1 MVKYVYPTRQFS
13 MSAGYKKKFK
23 SARTKEPW
31 DDHRALLV
39 VDWAMAMAM
48 VNGLGRRNRQA
59 ARAKLSTKV

>member
-1 MVKYVYPTRQFS
+1 MVRYVYLTRQFS

-39 VDWAMAMAM
+39 GDWAMAM